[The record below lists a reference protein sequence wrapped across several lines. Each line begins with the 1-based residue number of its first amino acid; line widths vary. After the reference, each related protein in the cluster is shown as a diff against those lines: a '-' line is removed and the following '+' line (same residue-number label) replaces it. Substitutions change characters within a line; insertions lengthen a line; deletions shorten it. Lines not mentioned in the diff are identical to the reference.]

1 MIAYTLVDAKQGV
14 LGPVT
19 QVDDSTQ
26 NVLLSVE
33 RDGEELL
40 LPAVEAWIEE
50 IDPQQRRLVVTLPE
64 GLLDL

>member
-1 MIAYTLVDAKQGV
+1 MDAKQGV